1 MLLNE
6 NEPDSEDEE
15 NEEQPIE
22 NAENHVMQVGAVL
35 MRNETL
41 VDSILFHKQN
51 SSMDSFNEAWLAA
64 LENFPRKNVKV
75 AA

>member
-35 MRNETL
+35 LRNETS
-41 VDSILFHKQN
+41 VDPILLH
-51 SSMDSFNEAWLAA
+51 
-64 LENFPRKNVKV
+64 
-75 AA
+75 